1 MAGTQELTS
10 LLRKFVNLWQSGC
23 DAKLDIE
30 SKAGN
35 AYVTLCVGLGNV
47 LPGHHH
53 GHVGHQRG
61 GCPARQLRK
70 ERRDLERR
78 TAAAAAVAENVQT
91 FKDAEEA

>member
-35 AYVTLCVGLGNV
+35 AYVTLSVGLGNV

-53 GHVGHQRG
+53 GHVGHHRG
-61 GCPARQLRK
+61 GGPARQRRK